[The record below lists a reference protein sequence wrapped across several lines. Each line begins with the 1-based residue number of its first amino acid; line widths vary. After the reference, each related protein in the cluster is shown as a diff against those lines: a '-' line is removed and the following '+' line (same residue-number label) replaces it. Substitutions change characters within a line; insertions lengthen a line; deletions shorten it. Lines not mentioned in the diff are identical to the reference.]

1 MKKADRLAILA
12 ITDDPLD
19 IYSISNEFELLDSI
33 DAIERCIRSS
43 IEYRGWTFWQ
53 KIHNKQSTCIALNI
67 DAFDYD
73 NITLEMHHYPFSLFD
88 VCWTIGLKM
97 LSELSEDAIYT
108 TFDIASKVITEHF
121 KDIIGLVPMTK
132 TYHQMYHEGLYTIDS
147 SKIHGDYK
155 LFIEKYKNF
164 IPEIVLDRYNEKI
177 GVI

>member
-1 MKKADRLAILA
+1 MKKADIIAVLSM
-12 ITDDPLD
+12 TDTPMDL
-19 IYSISNEFELLDSI
+19 YQISNELELLDLI
-33 DAIERCIRSS
+33 PDIERVIRSS
-43 IEYRGWTFWQ
+43 REYKGWTFWQ
-53 KIHNKQSTCIALNI
+53 KAHHKQSTCIALNI
-67 DAFDYD
+67 NIDEYST
-73 NITLEMHHYPFSLFD
+73 ITLEMHHYPFSLFD

-177 GVI
+177 GVK